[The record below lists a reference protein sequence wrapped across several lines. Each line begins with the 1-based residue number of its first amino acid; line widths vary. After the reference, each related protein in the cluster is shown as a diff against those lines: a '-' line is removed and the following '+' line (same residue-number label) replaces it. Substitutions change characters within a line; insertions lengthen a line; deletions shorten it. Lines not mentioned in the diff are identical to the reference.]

1 MDIQVNG
8 NLGQKY
14 TYKIPLNG
22 NLATGNIE
30 SSSGNQ
36 GVKEAK
42 TTSKPK
48 HKRLL
53 GRKGEKL
60 TDGNR
65 VDKALQLLKEN
76 ATNLANA
83 VHKDFG
89 RYIRSQGDTDP
100 VRKKIQI
107 GCDMLA
113 AKVQEIVNSKS
124 TKSERDLE
132 QRIADAR
139 DHALEAVDGM
149 IQDMISR
156 GEIKEAPASVGRRTD
171 NLLEGLGF
179 DLNNPVDNFV
189 ATYANTLQVQYR
201 KDLNNPIIRS
211 AAVDA
216 IKAWRLFLTNEVA
229 KSGKTN
235 QDDITKVMRDVQIKE
250 KSKEENSDGSGILFV
265 LNSRI
270 RNAVALEKMKSPKAT
285 NENVDP
291 NSNAGVDINQDD
303 FAWVGE

>member
-8 NLGQKY
+8 NLGQEY

-30 SSSGNQ
+30 SSSSNQ

-48 HKRLL
+48 HK
-53 GRKGEKL
+53 GIFSRKGEKL
-60 TDGNR
+60 ADGNR

-139 DHALEAVDGM
+139 NHTLKAVDGM

-235 QDDITKVMRDVQIKE
+235 QDDITKVMKDVQRRE
-250 KSKEENSDGSGILFV
+250 KSKEENGDGSGVLFA

-270 RNAVALEKMKSPKAT
+270 RSAVASEKVKLSKAT

-303 FAWVGE
+303 FAWVDE